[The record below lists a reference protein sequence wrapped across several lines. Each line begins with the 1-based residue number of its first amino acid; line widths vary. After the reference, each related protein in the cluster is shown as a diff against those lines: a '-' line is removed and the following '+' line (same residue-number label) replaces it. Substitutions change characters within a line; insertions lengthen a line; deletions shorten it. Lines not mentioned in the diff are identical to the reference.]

1 MYGALEM
8 RRGARTID
16 RVVTSRYRFFF
27 FFFAGVSV
35 VPIALCVSGG
45 AVFQLVPVRENRP
58 AVLRRKK
65 ERGENRIVFGAIRRY
80 VLAREYHSCR
90 RLAARSGGVGF
101 RRFSFSRLA

>member
-8 RRGARTID
+8 CRGARTID

-27 FFFAGVSV
+27 LFFAGVSV
-35 VPIALCVSGG
+35 VAIALCVSGG
-45 AVFQLVPVRENRP
+45 AVFQLVPVRENRS

-80 VLAREYHSCR
+80 VLAREYRSCR